1 MYPYNHCIVRMKET
15 GREKQ
20 ARKKNVEYEGGRMKR
35 GGERGEYS
43 DLAHFFF

>member
-20 ARKKNVEYEGGRMKR
+20 ERKKNVEYEGGRMKR
-35 GGERGEYS
+35 GGERES
-43 DLAHFFF
+43 TVTWHIFFF